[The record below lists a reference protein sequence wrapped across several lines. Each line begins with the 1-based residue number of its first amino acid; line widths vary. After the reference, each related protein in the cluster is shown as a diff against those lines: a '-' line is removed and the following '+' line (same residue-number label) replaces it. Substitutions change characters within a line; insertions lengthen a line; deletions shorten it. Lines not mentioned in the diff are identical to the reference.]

1 VPHEPRLKLGL
12 HLPPKP
18 PLYAMRA
25 MLYAARAMRLESLTV
40 WDHFQDLFPQSL
52 WDKEFTWLATQSP
65 TPHEFF
71 DYQTLLGYLAARSG
85 RLRLGVS
92 ATNPTGRHPVVIAQ
106 AMMTLAHLTRRTPI
120 LGIGPGERENIE
132 PYGMPLHQP
141 VSRLEEAL
149 QIIRLCFTSHG
160 PFSFQGMHYQLNDA
174 VLDLKAPKGRT
185 PEIWVAAHGPRMLRI
200 TGRHADGWVPVAIA
214 SPDDYAARLATVHTA
229 ARDAGRDP
237 SSIFPALQV
246 YTVIAPTEREARKML
261 EAKSVRFVA
270 LLAPAA
276 LWTQFGLTHPFGS
289 DFGGF
294 VDFIP
299 NQYDRKTLDDA
310 LDSVPIDA
318 LSKALVWGTP
328 DMVAQ
333 RLRAY
338 AHAGARQINV
348 ELASATVSRRA
359 ALYAVSSL
367 RGIAKELGSS

>member
-1 VPHEPRLKLGL
+1 MPNEPQLRLGL

-25 MLYAARAMRLESLTV
+25 MLYAARAMRLESFTV

-52 WDKEFTWLATQSP
+52 WDKDFSWLATQSP

-71 DYQTLLGYLAARSG
+71 DYQMLLGYLAARSG

-92 ATNPTGRHPVVIAQ
+92 ATHPSGRHPVVIAQ
-106 AMMTLAHLTRRTPI
+106 SMMTLAHLSKRAPI
-120 LGIGPGERENIE
+120 LSIGPGERENIE
-132 PYGMPLHQP
+132 PYGMPMHQR
-141 VSRLEEAL
+141 VGRLEEAL
-149 QIIRLCFTSHG
+149 QILRLCFTSLG
-160 PFSFQGMHYQLNDA
+160 PFSFQGQHYQLNDA
-174 VLDLKAPKGRT
+174 ILDLKAPKDRT
-185 PEIWVAAHGPRMLRI
+185 PEIWVAAHGPRMLGL
-200 TGRHADGWVPVAIA
+200 TGKYADGWVPVAIA
-214 SPDDYAARLATVHTA
+214 SPDDYAARLATVREA

-237 SSIFPALQV
+237 SAIFPALQV
-246 YTVIAPTEREARKML
+246 YTVIAPTESEARKML

-270 LLAPAA
+270 LLAPAN
-276 LWTQFGLTHPFGS
+276 LWTQFGLTHPFGN

-299 NQYDRKTLDDA
+299 NQYDRQTLDAA

-318 LSKALVWGTP
+318 LSQALVWGTP
-328 DMVAQ
+328 AMVAK

-338 AHAGARQINV
+338 AHAGARQVNI

-359 ALYAVSSL
+359 ALYAVRSL
-367 RGIAKELGSS
+367 RGIARELRG